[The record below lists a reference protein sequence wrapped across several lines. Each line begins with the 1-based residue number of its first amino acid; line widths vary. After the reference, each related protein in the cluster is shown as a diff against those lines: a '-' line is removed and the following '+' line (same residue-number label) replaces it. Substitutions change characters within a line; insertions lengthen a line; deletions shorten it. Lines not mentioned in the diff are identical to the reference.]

1 MYEFLFFRM
10 SFPENCHCLSA
21 PQAPDPT
28 TVANAQTKSNI
39 GTATAQQGM
48 NQINQ
53 VTPTGSLTYTQT
65 GTNPDGT
72 PKYTATTQLSQPQ
85 QQLLSTG
92 QGAQQNL
99 LDQIKT
105 SSSTPFSLD
114 KATEDQ
120 LDTLASDRLD
130 PQLAKNQASLQ
141 QQLANQG
148 IQPGTEAY
156 NNAMTLNSQ
165 SANDQ
170 RNQLYLNGYTTAQ
183 NVAAQ
188 NANMP
193 YQQLGSLSGNQAA
206 TTNTNLTNTPTVG
219 VQPTDVTGITN
230 QSYQDQLGQYQAQ
243 MSALGSLGSALGGWA
258 GGSIK
263 LPTMTLSDKRMKEN
277 VHDTGMQTKDGIP
290 VKTYNYKGSPM
301 MQMGVIAQEA
311 QKKRPDAVK
320 TMPSGFKG
328 VDYGKL
334 GSPML
339 AMGGRR

>member
-1 MYEFLFFRM
+1 MYEFPFFRM

-48 NQINQ
+48 NQIDQ

-85 QQLLSTG
+85 QQLLTTG

-219 VQPTDVTGITN
+219 VQPTDVTGIIN
-230 QSYQDQLGQYQAQ
+230 QSYQDQLGQYNGQMQAI
-243 MSALGSLGSALGGWA
+243 GSIASTLGGWA
-258 GGSIK
+258 FS
-263 LPTMTLSDKRMKEN
+263 SKELKTDI
-277 VHDTGMQTKDGIP
+277 HDTGMKTKDDIP
-290 VKTYNYKGSPM
+290 VKTFRYKGSPM
-301 MQMGVIAQEA
+301 MNMGVMAQDA
-311 QKKRPDAVK
+311 QKKRPDAVRQV
-320 TMPSGFKG
+320 G
-328 VDYGKL
+328 DYKQVNYDKI
-334 GSPML
+334 GSPMMR
-339 AMGGRR
+339 MGAR

>member
-1 MYEFLFFRM
+1 MYNFPFFCM

-28 TVANAQTKSNI
+28 QVAAQSLKTNVA
-39 GTATAQQGM
+39 TATAQQGM

-53 VTPTGSLTYTQT
+53 VTPTGSLTYSQT

-72 PKYTATTQLSQPQ
+72 PKYTATTALSQPQ
-85 QQLLSTG
+85 QQLLTTG
-92 QGAQQNL
+92 QGAEQNL
-99 LDQIKT
+99 LNQIQS

-130 PQLAKNQASLQ
+130 PQLAKQQASLQ

-148 IQPGTEAY
+148 VQPGTEAY

-170 RNQLYLNGYTTAQ
+170 RNQLYLNGYSTAQ
-183 NVAAQ
+183 NAAVQ

-193 YQQLGSLSGNQAA
+193 YSQLGSLQGGQSANTA
-206 TTNTNLTNTPTVG
+206 TNLTSTPTVG
-219 VQPTDVTGITN
+219 VAPTDVAGITN
-230 QSYQDQLGQYQAQ
+230 QSYQDQLGQYDAQ
-243 MSALGSLGSALGGWA
+243 MSALGSLASGLGGWA

-277 VHDTGMQTKDGIP
+277 IHPTGMQTKDGIP

-311 QKKRPDAVK
+311 EKKRPDAVK
-320 TMPSGFKG
+320 TMPSGYKG
-328 VDYGKL
+328 VDYKKL

-339 AMGGRR
+339 RMGAK

>member
-1 MYEFLFFRM
+1 MHDFAFFRLSM
-10 SFPENCHCLSA
+10 PERCHCLSA
-21 PQAPDPT
+21 PAAPDPNQ
-28 TVANAQTKSNI
+28 VAQSQTKSNI
-39 GTATAQQGM
+39 ATATAQQGL

-72 PKYTATTQLSQPQ
+72 PKYTATTALSAPQ
-85 QQLLSTG
+85 QQLLTTG
-92 QGAQQNL
+92 QGAEQNL
-99 LDQIKT
+99 LNQIQS

-183 NVAAQ
+183 GVAAQ

-193 YQQLGSLSGNQAA
+193 YQQLGSLQSGQSANTA
-206 TTNTNLTNTPTVG
+206 TNLTSTPSVG
-219 VQPTDVTGITN
+219 VAPTDVAGIT
-230 QSYQDQLGQYQAQ
+230 QQGYQNQLGQYNGQ
-243 MSALGSLGSALGGWA
+243 MQALGSIASTLGGWA
-258 GGSIK
+258 FS
-263 LPTMTLSDKRMKEN
+263 SKELKTDI
-277 VHDTGMQTKDGIP
+277 HDTGMKTKDDIP
-290 VKTYNYKGSPM
+290 VKTFRYKGSPM
-301 MQMGVIAQEA
+301 MNMGVMAQDA
-311 QKKRPDAVK
+311 QKKRPDAVRQ
-320 TMPSGFKG
+320 MG
-328 VDYGKL
+328 DYKQVNYDKI

-339 AMGGRR
+339 RMGAK

>member
-1 MYEFLFFRM
+1 MYDFPFFRM
-10 SFPENCHCLSA
+10 SFPRNCHCLSA

-28 TVANAQTKSNI
+28 QVAAQSLKTNVA
-39 GTATAQQGM
+39 TATAQQGM

-53 VTPTGSLTYTQT
+53 VTPTGSLTYAQT

-72 PKYTATTQLSQPQ
+72 PKYTATTALSAPQ
-85 QQLLSTG
+85 QQLLTTG
-92 QGAQQNL
+92 QGAEQNL
-99 LDQIKT
+99 LNQIQS

-130 PQLAKNQASLQ
+130 PQLAKQQASLQ

-148 IQPGTEAY
+148 VQPGTEAY

-170 RNQLYLNGYTTAQ
+170 RNQLYLNGYSTAQ
-183 NVAAQ
+183 NAAVQ

-193 YQQLGSLSGNQAA
+193 YQQLGSLQGGQSANTA
-206 TTNTNLTNTPTVG
+206 TNLTSTPTVG
-219 VQPTDVTGITN
+219 VAPTDVAAITN
-230 QSYQDQLGQYQAQ
+230 QSYQDQLGQYDAQ
-243 MSALGSLGSALGGWA
+243 MQALGSLASGLGGWA

-277 VHDTGMQTKDGIP
+277 IHPTGMQTKDGIP

-311 QKKRPDAVK
+311 EKKRPDAVK

-339 AMGGRR
+339 QMGKR